1 MIGSPRG
8 SWGAEEEE
16 SAGSITPTVVD
27 DGRGETGGTWRGGW
41 RRRLI
46 QQTKA
51 GARFSGPKPTHPL
64 LNPPWGVNPPSDQP
78 QTTQRSAEKKPFERM
93 FSGRFPRAG
102 QSNSQRTA
110 RKVGGGRNQQGH
122 PQHPLSETHP
132 PERSHRCKR
141 NLRLEVGGVDRGWG
155 WKDENRRWTCFHTAQ
170 EKTVCC
176 GGRLPSQTL
185 ALRASIWAVL
195 GDFPAKSA
203 ASKKFSCKK
212 MT

>member
-1 MIGSPRG
+1 MIFQPRSSQHTWATGDVCAVQRGVQRTPQRDGAEARRASERQNRCSGDLIGSPRG

-110 RKVGGGRNQQGH
+110 RKVGLWGGGQE
-122 PQHPLSETHP
+122 PVAP
-132 PERSHRCKR
+132 PPTPTLGNPPTR
-141 NLRLEVGGVDRGWG
+141 EVTPV
-155 WKDENRRWTCFHTAQ
+155 
-170 EKTVCC
+170 
-176 GGRLPSQTL
+176 
-185 ALRASIWAVL
+185 
-195 GDFPAKSA
+195 
-203 ASKKFSCKK
+203 
-212 MT
+212 